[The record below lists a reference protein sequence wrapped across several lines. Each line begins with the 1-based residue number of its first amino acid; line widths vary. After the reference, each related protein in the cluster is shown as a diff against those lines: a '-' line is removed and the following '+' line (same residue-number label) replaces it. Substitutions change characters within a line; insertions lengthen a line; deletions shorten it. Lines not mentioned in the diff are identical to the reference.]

1 LGYTVISY
9 AETLRPLVAVF
20 ESGESTQAL
29 PIIGIAI
36 YRDLA
41 DKDGENLLVP
51 CTVREF
57 DDAQA
62 HYEYSRRD
70 LRKRLPS
77 AVVESQGLRDELLV
91 LAGGEGVEVALEA
104 ATGAFRVVSN

>member
-9 AETLRPLVAVF
+9 AETSRPLVAIF
-20 ESGESTQAL
+20 ELGESTQAL

-41 DKDGENLLVP
+41 NKDGENVLVP

-57 DDAQA
+57 DDTQG
-62 HYEYSRRD
+62 HYEYYQYD

-77 AVVESQGLRDELLV
+77 AVVESQGLRDELLRV
-91 LAGGEGVEVALEA
+91 AGGEGVEVALDA
-104 ATGAFRVVSN
+104 ATGAFQVVSN